1 MKDALVTHR
10 RLVAGGLS
18 ESQAK
23 AALRLIVEA
32 ESGRFDRQ
40 SVHEQLEAADL
51 STPQANVLL
60 ADLLQRLA
68 RQAGGAS

>member
-10 RLVAGGLS
+10 RLVLGGLT

-23 AALRLIVEA
+23 TALRLIVEA

-40 SVHEQLEAADL
+40 AVHDQIAAANF

-60 ADLLQRLA
+60 AELLQRLA